1 MDPKSK
7 PGMSVEERR
16 FVEALGIALE
26 GWGGS
31 RMAGR
36 IFGALL
42 LSDSSEI
49 SSSELARSLGISN
62 GSVSM
67 ATRELM
73 THGLIERVGVP
84 GERQAYFRTTLGAD
98 RYAELMR
105 DGGKGMRHIQLL
117 LEQGQELIKDKDP
130 EVLKRFEELSAFFS
144 FFEKELEQMYSRW
157 LEHLKSRS

>member
-42 LSDSSEI
+42 LSNSPEI
-49 SSSELARSLGISN
+49 SSSQLARSLGISN

-84 GERQAYFRTTLGAD
+84 GERQGYFRTTLGAD
-98 RYAELMR
+98 RYGELIRDSGKSMR
-105 DGGKGMRHIQLL
+105 QIQLL
-117 LEQGQELIKDKDP
+117 LEQGQELLKDKDP
-130 EVLKRFEELSAFFS
+130 EVLKRFEELNAFVG
-144 FFEKELEQMYSRW
+144 FFEKELEQMHSHW
-157 LEHLKSRS
+157 EEHLRSRS